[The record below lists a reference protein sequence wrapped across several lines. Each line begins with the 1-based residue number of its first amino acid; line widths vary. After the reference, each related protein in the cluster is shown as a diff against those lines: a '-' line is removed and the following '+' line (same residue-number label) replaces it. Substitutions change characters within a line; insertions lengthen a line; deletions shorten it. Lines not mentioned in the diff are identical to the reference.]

1 MIQPIKQINNI
12 YGYVRVST
20 AMQAKSGSSLEEQ
33 KKLISAFVRAKFN
46 KEVDRFFVD
55 AGVSGAKPL
64 TKREGSREMTDI
76 MHQ

>member
-1 MIQPIKQINNI
+1 MIEPIKQVNSI

-33 KKLISAFVRAKFN
+33 QKIINTFVQAKFGR
-46 KEVDRFFVD
+46 EVDQFFVD

-64 TKREGSREMTDI
+64 VKRAD
-76 MHQ
+76 